1 MTSLSCL
8 SAKPRLKTKD
18 ILLTLPVQ
26 ARILLIRLRSMG
38 DCLLL
43 TSPVRALKE
52 EFPRFRVSVLVE
64 SRFASCFD
72 GNPDFDE
79 IISVGSK
86 FEVRRLLARRFDAVV
101 NLHGGPTSLAY
112 ACTA

>member
-1 MTSLSCL
+1 ML
-8 SAKPRLKTKD
+8 TKD
-18 ILLTLPVQ
+18 LFHRLSPR

-52 EFPRFRVSVLVE
+52 EFPSFRISVLVE
-64 SRFASCFD
+64 PRFAPCFS

-79 IISVGSK
+79 VIPARGK
-86 FEVRRLLARRFDAVV
+86 LTTGGRLLTRRFNAIV
-101 NLHGGPTSLAY
+101 NLHGGPTSLTY
-112 ACTA
+112 